1 MVDAAAI
8 RRAFEVV
15 RTHVPPSPLILSEHF
30 SRVTGAQVYLKLE
43 NLQRTGSFKIRGAL
57 FKLWRCREGVGP
69 RGVVAA
75 SAGNHAQGVALAA
88 TWMGVPATVVMPEG
102 ASISKQL
109 ATRDYGATVLLHG
122 RTIAEAL
129 EKASALAREGYTFVH
144 PYDDP
149 DIVAGQGTVGIE
161 ILDQVPAFDQVWAPV
176 GGGGLIAGIATAAK
190 DARPGVRVVGV
201 QAEACPSAQE
211 ARRAGGPVTVAPGRS
226 IADGILVPRV
236 GAMTYP
242 ILATAVDEVRTAD
255 EDRIAMTIVELLEKK
270 KVLAE
275 GAGAAA
281 LAAVLAAPP
290 ESIRGRRVV
299 VVVSGGNLDL
309 NTLDRILE
317 QGLIRTGRILRFAVV
332 LDDAPGALGT
342 LLSVVAR
349 EKANILHI
357 VHDRLSLDLPL
368 GRTRVEVS
376 VETRGEDHN
385 GALCGALAAAGFP
398 VEPRG
403 RPCDPAGRPP
413 QGQI

>member
-1 MVDAAAI
+1 MVDPATL
-8 RRAFEVV
+8 RRALEVV

-57 FKLWRCREGVGP
+57 FKLSRCREAVGP
-69 RGVVAA
+69 QGVVTA

-88 TWMGVPATVVMPEG
+88 TWTGVPATVVMPEG

-109 ATRDYGATVLLHG
+109 ATRDYGATVILHG

-129 EKASALAREGYTFVH
+129 ERASTMVRQGYTFVH
-144 PYDDP
+144 PYDDE
-149 DIVAGQGTVGIE
+149 DIVAGQGTAGLE
-161 ILDQVPAFDQVWAPV
+161 ILDQVPGFDEVWVPV
-176 GGGGLIAGIATAAK
+176 GGGGLIAGITAAVK

-201 QAEACPSAQE
+201 QAEACPSARE
-211 ARRAGGPVTVAPGRS
+211 ARRVGGPVTVVPARS

-236 GAMTYP
+236 GAVTYP
-242 ILATAVDEVRTAD
+242 VLATAVDEVRTVD

-281 LAAVLAAPP
+281 LAALLAAPP
-290 ESIRGRRVV
+290 ESIRGHRVV
-299 VVVSGGNLDL
+299 VVVSGGNVDL

-349 EKANILHI
+349 ERANILHI

-376 VETRGEDHN
+376 VETRGEDHI
-385 GALCGALAAAGFP
+385 GTLCGALAAAGFP
-398 VEPRG
+398 AEPRG
-403 RPCDPAGRPP
+403 RPCAPAGRPP
-413 QGQI
+413 EERP